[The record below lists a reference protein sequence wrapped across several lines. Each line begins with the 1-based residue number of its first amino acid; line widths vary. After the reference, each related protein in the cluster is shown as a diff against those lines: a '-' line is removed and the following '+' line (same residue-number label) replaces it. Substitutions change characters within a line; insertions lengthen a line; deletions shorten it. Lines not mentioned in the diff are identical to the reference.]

1 MVENA
6 DWMLIN
12 TSWSNSTSFNG
23 CSKLRN
29 RLFFRN
35 KKAETPHFTAGLS
48 ANHVECAVWWWKP
61 LFSPEVSRIF
71 NKGLLPFK
79 ISITLWSKKEKKK
92 KEINNINTHIVLWFR
107 PQPMIV
113 KHSRTPLF
121 CVNNHALHRSLVWK
135 DKVTWL
141 PSVSLRTAAHRKC
154 IRNDKMFSNTRHS
167 VNVNGPEHR
176 KTEREHVK
184 HFLPEVVFQ

>member
-12 TSWSNSTSFNG
+12 TSWSNSTSFNE

-29 RLFFRN
+29 RLFFQN
-35 KKAETPHFTAGLS
+35 KKADTPHFTVQTMWSVQFDDGNRCSPQKSL
-48 ANHVECAVWWWKP
+48 V
-61 LFSPEVSRIF
+61 FSTRAYFPP
-71 NKGLLPFK
+71 NLHN
-79 ISITLWSKKEKKK
+79 TLVKKRKKK
-92 KEINNINTHIVLWFR
+92 KEINNINTHILLSFR

-113 KHSRTPLF
+113 KHSRIPLF

-141 PSVSLRTAAHRKC
+141 PSVCLRTAAHRKC
-154 IRNDKMFSNTRHS
+154 VRNDKTFSNTRHS
-167 VNVNGPEHR
+167 VDVNGPEHR

-184 HFLPEVVFQ
+184 RFLPEVVFQ